1 MLPSLVFIVAMFGTM
16 VLIPPLM
23 RIAPRLNIVDVPD
36 ARKVHSGAIPRI
48 GGIAMIL
55 SAMVL
60 IFIWAPYTKTVLW
73 YLVGVAV
80 IAFFGV
86 WDDRTE
92 LDYRVKFLGQL
103 LAIFFVVLGGDVQ
116 IRFIPFGN
124 LDPLDYR
131 ISVPLTVFALLGIT
145 NAINLAD
152 GLDGLAGG
160 TTFISIAVIALMA
173 SIAQDTTLVLLCTA
187 VLGGIVGFLRFNTHP
202 AQVFMGDAGSQFLGF
217 SAGVLVIVLT
227 QQSNPAISPVVP
239 LLILGLPILD
249 TLLVMG
255 QRLYEGRSPFKPD
268 KNHIHHKLLAL
279 GFDQYEAVVVI
290 YFIQAVMVTSAVF
303 MCYESDAL
311 NAAWFLGLCVVIV
324 SLFRVAD
331 RSGWQAHAA
340 GDNVGHSALT
350 KLANRIKASGALVR
364 YPMLYLSV
372 AVPGYLAYSVSH
384 AAPLPLDSI
393 LTLSGMLAI
402 TLGLLVLHHWRAW
415 VTIVDRIIICTGI
428 AAAVY
433 YGLDGAEPSHGIF
446 TAENVVFLGLI
457 LALTLLYRYAPNR
470 SFKVTSMD
478 FLVVFAVAVLP
489 NLLGPTKAQGLISE
503 VAAKAVVL
511 YYATEFILSYC
522 PERVRL
528 IRLVVAGVLA
538 LLVAR
543 GVVA

>member
-23 RIAPRLNIVDVPD
+23 RLAPRLNIVDLPD
-36 ARKVHSGAIPRI
+36 PRKVHSGAIPRI
-48 GGIAMIL
+48 GGIAMIV

-60 IFIWAPYTKTVLW
+60 IFVWAPYTKTVLW
-73 YLVGVAV
+73 YLVGVGV
-80 IAFFGV
+80 IAVFGV
-86 WDDRTE
+86 WDDRSE

-124 LDPLDYR
+124 LEPLDYR
-131 ISVPLTVFALLGIT
+131 LSVPLTVFALLGIT

-227 QQSNPAISPVVP
+227 QQSNPAISPVIP

-311 NAAWFLGLCVVIV
+311 NTAWFVALCVVIV
-324 SLFRVAD
+324 SLFRVAE
-331 RSGWQAHAA
+331 RTGWRAHAA
-340 GDNVGHSALT
+340 GENVGDSVLT

-364 YPMLYLSV
+364 YPMLYLSI
-372 AVPGYLAYSVSH
+372 AVPGYLVYCVSH
-384 AAPLPLDSI
+384 AAPLPLDTT
-393 LTLSGMLAI
+393 LTLSGMLAV
-402 TLGLLVLHHWRAW
+402 TLGLLVLHRWRAW
-415 VTIVDRIIICTGI
+415 VTIADRIIICTGI

-433 YGLDGAEPSHGIF
+433 YGLDGAEPHQGLF
-446 TAENVVFLGLI
+446 TLENAMFVGLM
-457 LALTLLYRYAPNR
+457 LALILLYRYSPNR
-470 SFKVTSMD
+470 SFKATSMD

-489 NLLGPTKAQGLISE
+489 NLLGAAKAQGLISE

-511 YYATEFILSYC
+511 YYATEFAISHG
-522 PERVRL
+522 PGRVRL
-528 IRLVVAGVLA
+528 IRGVVAGVLA

-543 GVVA
+543 GLMA